1 MDQLTFTLLLDYIY
15 NRFAVTLVLCSVG
28 VVIKNIINDISY
40 KRKVSIGKTVASS
53 MFSTVLMCAVKDYID
68 ITFSVYVLTCVIV
81 GMWSTKIISLVA
93 DSKFMGKVTKRLL
106 KSIASPVADAVS
118 DVLDEEENKNN
129 DGIDNKPTTVD
140 DNDNLSK
147 KYKEEG

>member
-28 VVIKNIINDISY
+28 VVIKNIINDISS

-53 MFSTVLMCAVKDYID
+53 MFSTVLMCAVRDYID
-68 ITFSVYVLTCVIV
+68 IAFSAYVLICLIV
-81 GMWSTKIISLVA
+81 GMWSTKIVSLVA

-106 KSIASPVADAVS
+106 KSIANPVADAVS
-118 DVLDEEENKNN
+118 DVLDEENKNN
-129 DGIDNKPTTVD
+129 DGKNNKPTTVD
-140 DNDNLSK
+140 ENEESLK
-147 KYKEEG
+147 KD

>member
-28 VVIKNIINDISY
+28 VVIKNIINDISS

-53 MFSTVLMCAVKDYID
+53 MFSTVLMCAVRDYID
-68 ITFSVYVLTCVIV
+68 IAFSAYVLICLIV
-81 GMWSTKIISLVA
+81 GMWSTKIVSLVA

-106 KSIASPVADAVS
+106 KSIANPVADAVS
-118 DVLDEEENKNN
+118 DVLDEENKNN
-129 DGIDNKPTTVD
+129 DGKNNKPTTVD
-140 DNDNLSK
+140 ENEESLKND
-147 KYKEEG
+147 